1 MAAAEPSPA
10 LGGKK
15 RLKASY
21 IVNLVIK
28 NPARR
33 FKTDVGL
40 LGQYGTLNSPG

>member
-1 MAAAEPSPA
+1 MAEAEPSSV

-21 IVNLVIK
+21 IVNLDIK
-28 NPARR
+28 NPAGR

-40 LGQYGTLNSPG
+40 LGQCG